1 MIYLLTYW
9 LYYGLVFFLVGFHI
23 CDWITKHS
31 EDGSS
36 LWCISHILLAG
47 VATTTFILTL
57 IHFFSPIDTT
67 AHVSFVGILL
77 VLSWVRAGALKTYW
91 CSLYSSYFV
100 LSSPTHGVVESQ
112 GGVGNKTVP
121 LVLTVFFL
129 LIGSVFCLIPYVN
142 QLSVHTSNEFSGNVK
157 VYYDIGDGYHEQY
170 SAALEN
176 ESPSTDIYRKTLVSK
191 AHIEKIRFDIGASG
205 ETIRLYGVV
214 INDKNIAGA
223 ALKNAFIPLHDITLL
238 NRDNSEISYLVTGDD
253 PSFEIALFN
262 GLLFSRVTFN
272 HISFLVFSALVFLLL
287 VHYRRRLSLAIEYV
301 AKLAVLNSR
310 VVIVG
315 GIFITLF
322 MILAVYV
329 SSIVHGYP
337 SQYDTD
343 LYHAQTVQWIK
354 EYSVVPGLGNIH
366 LRLAFN
372 NSWFL
377 LAAFV
382 DVFHFSGKSYHLLNS
397 FFYLV
402 VVTSVMS
409 YVIAGCVGKARMSSL
424 YALVLIL
431 PLVFYVDGINSLST
445 DVVCNLLVVYLILQT
460 LVLFET
466 TVEPRHLYLLLLIV
480 CFGIT
485 VKLTL
490 VPFVLLPFVL
500 LPWLQNQRFVD
511 SRFARLRLFF
521 ILSSSTLILLA
532 PWIIRGIVQTGYVFW
547 PLPGIDVFSFDW
559 KVPIEYIKRE
569 ILWIKSWPYG
579 ITPDVFVRE
588 NTIYWLYRWLE
599 DRWAALLFTAVLV
612 GVFYLTLRCSQ
623 VLSPLSKRLTA
634 LHLLL
639 SVAVLYWLFNA
650 PDIRFGFGI
659 VASYL
664 GMMAGSCLLVIM
676 YRRQV
681 WLKGAGTLTLI
692 AIILTSIHG
701 IANNGLVFAN
711 LPGYQTYPLEKY
723 NFPSGMEVLTTLP
736 PEDRC
741 GDAPIPCI
749 PFHYKIFNLE
759 MRGTS
764 FSNGFRRIR
773 NDH

>member
-1 MIYLLTYW
+1 
-9 LYYGLVFFLVGFHI
+9 LY
-23 CDWITKHS
+23 T
-31 EDGSS
+31 
-36 LWCISHILLAG
+36 
-47 VATTTFILTL
+47 
-57 IHFFSPIDTT
+57 
-67 AHVSFVGILL
+67 
-77 VLSWVRAGALKTYW
+77 
-91 CSLYSSYFV
+91 SYFT
-100 LSSPTHGVVESQ
+100 LPSPARGFVESQ
-112 GGVGNKTVP
+112 EGVGGKTIPIVF
-121 LVLTVFFL
+121 TFFFL
-129 LIGSVFCLIPYVN
+129 LIGSVFSLIPYVN
-142 QLSVHTSNEFSGNVK
+142 QLSVHTSNEISGNVK
-157 VYYDIGDGYHEQY
+157 VYYDIGDGYQEQY

-176 ESPSTDIYRKTLVSK
+176 ESPRPDIYRKTLVSK

-205 ETIRLYGVV
+205 ETIRLYGIV

-223 ALKNAFIPLHDITLL
+223 ALKDAFIPLQDIILL
-238 NRDNSEISYLVTGDD
+238 NRDDSEISYLVTGDD
-253 PSFEIALFN
+253 PSFEIAFFN
-262 GLLFSRVTFN
+262 DLLFSRVTFY
-272 HISFLVFSALVFLLL
+272 HIGFLVFSALIFLLL
-287 VHYRRRLSLAIEYV
+287 VHYRRRLSVTIEYV
-301 AKLAVLNSR
+301 VKLAALNSR
-310 VVIVG
+310 AAIAG
-315 GIFITLF
+315 GIFVILLIFLIT
-322 MILAVYV
+322 YV

-343 LYHAQTVQWIK
+343 LYHAQTVNWIK

-402 VVTSVMS
+402 VVASVMS
-409 YVIAGCVGKARMSSL
+409 HVVAGCAGKASMSSL

-431 PLVFYVDGINSLST
+431 PLIFYVDGINSLST

-460 LVLFET
+460 LVLLET
-466 TVEPRHLYLLLLIV
+466 TVEPRFFYLLLLIV

-500 LPWLQNQRFVD
+500 LPWLQSQCFAD
-511 SRFARLRLFF
+511 SRLLRFRLFF
-521 ILSSSTLILLA
+521 ILTSSTVILLA
-532 PWIIRGIVQTGYVFW
+532 PWIIRGIVQTGYIFW

-559 KVPIEYIKRE
+559 KIPIEYVKRE

-579 ITPDVFVRE
+579 ITPDVFIRE

-599 DRWAALLFTAVLV
+599 DRWVALLFTAVLV
-612 GVFYLTLRCSQ
+612 GIFYLKLMSSQ
-623 VLSPLSKRLTA
+623 MLLPLSKRLTA

-639 SVAVLYWLFNA
+639 SAALLYWLFNA

-664 GMMAGSCLLVIM
+664 GMMAASCLLMIM

-681 WLKGAGTLTLI
+681 WLKGAGVLTLI
-692 AIILTSIHG
+692 VIIWASIHG

-723 NFPSGMEVLTTLP
+723 SFPSGMEVLTTLP

-741 GDAPIPCI
+741 GDAPVPCI
-749 PFHYKIFNLE
+749 PFHYKRFNLE
-759 MRGTS
+759 MRGAS

-773 NDH
+773 NNH